1 VYEQDLRNIQD
12 GLYKAPYDMNV
23 THRQYNPL
31 FVLVRGLSCL
41 LCIAQSRACVYLPFF
56 SDAPTLSFLSVIC

>member
-1 VYEQDLRNIQD
+1 MYEQDLRNIQD

-31 FVLVRGLSCL
+31 FVLVRALGLVCTG
-41 LCIAQSRACVYLPFF
+41 QPACVSTSP
-56 SDAPTLSFLSVIC
+56 ST